1 MLRVTFISL
10 LLETVQPYNRDFG
23 GCGTE
28 QVDTSLVQGRGDL
41 GVVGAGMAEV
51 DLHIGGELQD
61 ELMCYYRFDN
71 LDHQTSRVRPSSYEV
86 KRYLRRWL
94 GGEFTT
100 TL

>member
-10 LLETVQPYNRDFG
+10 LLKTVQPYNRDFG

-71 LDHQTSRVRPSSYEV
+71 LTIRHPVSVHHRTRSKDT
-86 KRYLRRWL
+86 
-94 GGEFTT
+94 
-100 TL
+100 